1 MAIRGHAWKTT
12 HEKNATTCFYRMQV
26 NGISG
31 AREENRVI
39 KAMDGWVD
47 AGEGYNAKTGL
58 TTLYFRR
65 DFGSVENFIK
75 WGKGFQ
81 AFPIDEVDQDGKVKK
96 YVKIGPRGS
105 SGRVCGKCGGS
116 GHNQR
121 TCGKQD
127 SQVSAK
133 KGTRKCSICNQPGHN
148 SRACKSAAAAVAQ
161 VKHDMLGLGC
171 ADCRYTGL
179 NCENCGTKKVK
190 GKRQCSKCKGYGHNS
205 RTCGKKTDSK
215 PSPEGKYKCGKCGKV
230 GHNRRRCPN

>member
-12 HEKNATTCFYRMQV
+12 HEKNATVCFYRMQV

-47 AGEGYNAKTGL
+47 AGEGYNAQTGL

-116 GHNQR
+116 GHNSR
-121 TCGKQD
+121 TCGKKR
-127 SQVSAK
+127 SQTPSK
-133 KGTRKCSICNQPGHN
+133 KGTRKCG
-148 SRACKSAAAAVAQ
+148 K
-161 VKHDMLGLGC
+161 
-171 ADCRYTGL
+171 
-179 NCENCGTKKVK
+179 CGE
-190 GKRQCSKCKGYGHNS
+190 QGHNS
-205 RTCGKKTDSK
+205 RTCKAANGISHNAVIATDAVNKLASK
-215 PSPEGKYKCGKCGKV
+215 GKYKCGHCGEV
-230 GHNRRRCPN
+230 GHNRRRCPNK